1 MENKKTMENRYS
13 IPQSREGVRSIDAG
27 LRAHMGRVYNR
38 MTLGV
43 LVTAVT
49 SYLVASSPELLK
61 FFLGGPQAYIV
72 MLAPLAVVWFGFN
85 PARMNSK
92 QLATSFFVLALLY
105 GISFSTILLAFT
117 GESIARTF
125 FVATG
130 MFAGLS
136 IFGYTTKKNLD
147 GFGTFLVM
155 AVWGLLFASLANIF
169 FHSPMMQNMIAGA
182 GIVIFSGITAWYTQ
196 MTKEM
201 YNPAA
206 GDEANSRMA
215 WSATLN
221 LYISFIALFQ
231 YLIQFMGQRN

>member
-1 MENKKTMENRYS
+1 MDNRYS
-13 IPQSREGVRSIDAG
+13 IPASREGTQIDAG
-27 LRAHMGRVYNR
+27 LRAHMNSVYSR

-43 LVTAVT
+43 LVTALT
-49 SYLVASSPELLK
+49 SWMVASSPELLK

-92 QLATSFFVLALLY
+92 QLAVSFFVLAVLY
-105 GISFSTILLAFT
+105 GISFSTIALIFT
-117 GESIARTF
+117 GESIARAF
-125 FVATG
+125 FVATA

-136 IFGYTTKKNLD
+136 IFGYTTKKNLS
-147 GFGTFLVM
+147 GMGTFMVM
-155 AVWGLLFASLANIF
+155 GVWGLLIASLLNIF
-169 FHSPMMQNMIAGA
+169 FHSPMMQNMIAAA
-182 GIVIFSGITAWYTQ
+182 GVVIFSGITAFYTQ

-206 GDEANSRMA
+206 GDEGNSRMA
-215 WSATLN
+215 WVATLN
-221 LYISFIALFQ
+221 LYISFVALFQ

>member
-1 MENKKTMENRYS
+1 M
-13 IPQSREGVRSIDAG
+13 DAG

-43 LVTAVT
+43 LVTAIT
-49 SYLVASSPELLK
+49 AALVASSPALLK
-61 FFLGGPQAYIV
+61 FFLGGPQMYIV
-72 MLAPLAVVWFGFN
+72 IFAPLAVVWFGFN

-92 QLATSFFVLALLY
+92 QLAMAFFALAVLY
-105 GISFSTILLAFT
+105 GISFSTIGIMFT
-117 GESIARTF
+117 KESIAQVF
-125 FVATG
+125 FIATA

-147 GFGTFLVM
+147 GMGSFLIM
-155 AVWGLLFASLANIF
+155 GVWGLLIASLVNMF
-169 FHSPMMQNMIAGA
+169 FMNSGVSQLLSYVGVAVFAGL
-182 GIVIFSGITAWYTQ
+182 TAWQTQ

-201 YNPAA
+201 YHPGA

-221 LYISFIALFQ
+221 LYISFIAMFQ
-231 YLIQFMGQRN
+231 YLIQIFGQRN